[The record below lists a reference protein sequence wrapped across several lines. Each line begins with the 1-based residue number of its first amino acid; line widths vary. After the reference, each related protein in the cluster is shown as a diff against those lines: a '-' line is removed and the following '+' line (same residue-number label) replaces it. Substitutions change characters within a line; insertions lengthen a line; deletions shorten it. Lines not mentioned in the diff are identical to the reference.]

1 MTNPPLT
8 LSVGVNTADEIKR
21 LTQEIAALQLRIN
34 SAGGNADFLGGNKR
48 SNAQLKSLQDRLL
61 LLTDPTASASARI
74 TPSPTS
80 GELPVFAGSP
90 LIDVGRVG
98 VTDLKFINR
107 SD

>member
-1 MTNPPLT
+1 MTNPLT
-8 LSVGVNTADEIKR
+8 LSVGVNAADEIKR
-21 LTQEIAALQLRIN
+21 LMQEIAALQLRIN
-34 SAGGNADFLGGNKR
+34 SPDQQHRFLGREIDPLLLRQK
-48 SNAQLKSLQDRLL
+48 QDRLL
-61 LLTDPTASASARI
+61 LLTDPAASASAKI

-98 VTDLKFINR
+98 VTDLKLINR